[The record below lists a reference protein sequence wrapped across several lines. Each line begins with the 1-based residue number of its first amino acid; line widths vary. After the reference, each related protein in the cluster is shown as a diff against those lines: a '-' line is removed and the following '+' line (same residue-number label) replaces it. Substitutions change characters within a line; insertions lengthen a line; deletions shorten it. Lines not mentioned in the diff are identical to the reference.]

1 MDVGVKMLV
10 GSSVAIVVDVAENIS
25 TVSSMDERN
34 DMRSDSRDRE
44 LSELSVEK
52 VDSTGVE
59 VAVAD
64 MVDVIEGEYDVS
76 CSLVELSLG
85 EFVVEEGI
93 GDRIVESLFVVVSPG
108 AASLSCLSESLS
120 LLKVLDTRWWR
131 RVCP

>member
-1 MDVGVKMLV
+1 MLV